1 MKLSKEL
8 ASIKR
13 NNKDK
18 KINEDEIIESF
29 RDVLNAK
36 DKDPLQIIS
45 DIGNLLNQTM
55 IEYKSKNYTDASELI
70 DITYIDNYEYIEEKL
85 KELDKNLMEKT
96 ESLIRED
103 CSNAIN
109 NKELI
114 ENRNNMYNKIQNN
127 LKMLADQFRE
137 N

>member
-1 MKLSKEL
+1 MKTSNFLRLLLMLPVLVFFST
-8 ASIKR
+8 R
-13 NNKDK
+13 
-18 KINEDEIIESF
+18 INIYY
-29 RDVLNAK
+29 LNAK

-45 DIGNLLNQTM
+45 DIGDLLNQTM

-70 DITYIDNYEYIEEKL
+70 DITYINNYEYIEEKL

-103 CSNAIN
+103 CSNTIN
-109 NKELI
+109 NKELL
-114 ENRNNMYNKIQNN
+114 ENRNNLYKKIQNN
-127 LKMLADQFRE
+127 FKMLADQFRE

>member
-1 MKLSKEL
+1 MKTSNFLQLLLMLPVLGFFSTR
-8 ASIKR
+8 SNIYY
-13 NNKDK
+13 
-18 KINEDEIIESF
+18 
-29 RDVLNAK
+29 LNAK

-45 DIGNLLNQTM
+45 DIGDLLNQTM

-70 DITYIDNYEYIEEKL
+70 DITYINNYEYIEEKL

-103 CSNAIN
+103 CSNTIN
-109 NKELI
+109 NKELL
-114 ENRNNMYNKIQNN
+114 ENRNNLYKKIQNN
-127 LKMLADQFRE
+127 FKMLADQFRE